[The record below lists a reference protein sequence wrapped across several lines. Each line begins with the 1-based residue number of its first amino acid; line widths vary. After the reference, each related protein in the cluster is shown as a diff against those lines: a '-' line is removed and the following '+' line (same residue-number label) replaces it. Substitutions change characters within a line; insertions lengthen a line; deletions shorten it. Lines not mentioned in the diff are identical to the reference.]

1 MIGSN
6 TANLF
11 YILTM
16 AAFILALHYLSS
28 PRHARLGN
36 QLGAAGMLIAVVVT
50 LIGLSVPPTRDFR
63 AAALSRSDVMPG
75 PVG

>member
-1 MIGSN
+1 VIGLIGSN

-36 QLGAAGMLIAVVVT
+36 QIGAVGMLIAIVVT
-50 LIGLSVPPTRDFR
+50 LFKSSVVTGWWWM
-63 AAALSRSDVMPG
+63 AAG
-75 PVG
+75 T